1 MKSVTPFKNVKYIL
15 CLLLLHVLCKRHI
28 CMLCRLSFVS
38 LDASTPHNDG
48 CLHACVRLLE
58 LQKKKNCHR
67 KRKFI
72 TLLQNIIFFY
82 VPSFFFMSRFEKF
95 PPMSYE
101 MIGKVKERNPLL
113 FRVSTEKRLTII
125 ILVYLWR
132 NYQVTLFC
140 ISVSTKEKL
149 HFITARHEPPNTSHT
164 NTI

>member
-1 MKSVTPFKNVKYIL
+1 MCAIIRVAKEEKLPQEAKIYYTFAKHYYFL
-15 CLLLLHVLCKRHI
+15 R
-28 CMLCRLSFVS
+28 SFV
-38 LDASTPHNDG
+38 L
-48 CLHACVRLLE
+48 
-58 LQKKKNCHR
+58 
-67 KRKFI
+67 
-72 TLLQNIIFFY
+72 
-82 VPSFFFMSRFEKF
+82 FFMSRFEKF

-125 ILVYLWR
+125 ILVYLWK
-132 NYQVTLFC
+132 NYQVTFFC